1 MASLPPPVRD
11 TPRWRKAAL
20 QQGPP
25 DEYGAR
31 RFLLLAAAFVG
42 GILLVAGLLLYCA

>member
-1 MASLPPPVRD
+1 VASPHPPVRD

-31 RFLLLAAAFVG
+31 RFLLLATAFVG
-42 GILLVAGLLLYCA
+42 VILLVAGLLLYCA